1 MYEPLRANQR
11 YEYEPLF
18 ELIKARCTNHYELI
32 KATSTSRYELYIKGR
47 RSYRVRELRASAAF
61 CFRWKKRSRNPSR
74 IYPTDIHRISG
85 TGRVWFW
92 DLCYWHHYVIIFF
105 ATQNPKTLNG
115 SAVRVIACPDIRWNL
130 QTFQFENLRKFVFF
144 PESLLSLFFSGFKN
158 KVKSSG
164 KVSCQV
170 LSSEYNEL
178 KTYNPDGGYPL
189 YTHQVSAVYPQD
201 IWRMEKTSGAGYPLS
216 GLWVFPFEMLGALAL
231 ICGKHASYVK
241 SSSRGQG

>member
-1 MYEPLRANQR
+1 MKEKKSKPEPDISDGYPPDIWDGSGVVLRFV
-11 YEYEPLF
+11 L
-18 ELIKARCTNHYELI
+18 L
-32 KATSTSRYELYIKGR
+32 
-47 RSYRVRELRASAAF
+47 ASLCNYFF
-61 CFRWKKRSRNPSR
+61 CNS
-74 IYPTDIHRISG
+74 
-85 TGRVWFW
+85 
-92 DLCYWHHYVIIFF
+92 
-105 ATQNPKTLNG
+105 KTLNG
-115 SAVRVIACPDIRWNL
+115 SAVRVIAYPDIRWNL

-216 GLWVFPFEMLGALAL
+216 GLWVFPFEMLGALVL